1 MLRLKVLRSL
11 ENKLILQ
18 QKRCIS
24 SVTPLQAKI
33 ELYEGIEGLYTL
45 TLNRPE
51 AKNSLGHQLMRQL
64 REQLDAFTDRQ
75 ARCLLIR
82 SAVDKTFCAGADLKA
97 SSVTFLLLRNMQSIA
112 CHDTAYMPY
121 HSLKI
126 FCLFDHRKE
135 QQCHLKKEGSLSRC
149 SVPPSVQLR

>member
-1 MLRLKVLRSL
+1 MLRLKLLRSL
-11 ENKLILQ
+11 DNQLILQ
-18 QKRCIS
+18 QKRCIT

-33 ELYEGIEGLYTL
+33 EPYEGIEGLYTL

-97 SSVTFLLLRNMQSIA
+97 SSVTFLLLRNMRSKQKLA
-112 CHDTAYMPY
+112 CHDTAYTPY
-121 HSLKI
+121 HSLNI

-135 QQCHLKKEGSLSRC
+135 Q
-149 SVPPSVQLR
+149 